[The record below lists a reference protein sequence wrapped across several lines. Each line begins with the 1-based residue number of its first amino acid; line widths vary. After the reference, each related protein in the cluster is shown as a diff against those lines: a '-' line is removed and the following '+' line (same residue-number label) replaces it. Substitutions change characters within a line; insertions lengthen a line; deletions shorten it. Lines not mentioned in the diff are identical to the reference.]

1 MAKHNDFGKK
11 GEKTAIEFLKD
22 RNYEIIET
30 NWKFK
35 RLEVD
40 IIAKI
45 ANTLCFIEV
54 KSRNNKYGT
63 PEEALSRNKQINLL
77 VAANEYIESNE
88 IDLSIRFDLIAI
100 TKGSDQFVI
109 DHYPEVFVPFQF

>member
-11 GEKTAIEFLKD
+11 GEETAVEFLKKK
-22 RNYEIIET
+22 NYEILEI

-35 RLEVD
+35 RLEID

-45 ANTLCFIEV
+45 SNTLCFIEV
-54 KSRNNKYGT
+54 KSRNNKYGS
-63 PEEALSRNKQINLL
+63 PEEALNRNKQINLL
-77 VAANEYIESNE
+77 IAANEYIEANQ

-100 TKGSDQFVI
+100 TKEASQLQI